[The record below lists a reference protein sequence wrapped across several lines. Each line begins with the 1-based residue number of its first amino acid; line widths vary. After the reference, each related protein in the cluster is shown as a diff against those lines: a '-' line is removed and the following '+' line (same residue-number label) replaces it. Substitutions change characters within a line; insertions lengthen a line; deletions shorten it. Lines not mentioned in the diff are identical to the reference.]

1 MKYKVLIVEDSRL
14 AQNEIATL
22 CGPYKSLEIV
32 GKAKTIETAKELI
45 NNTEP
50 DLLLLDIN
58 LPDGTGFD
66 LLDQLQW
73 VPKVIFTT
81 AYDEFAIQ
89 AFERN
94 ALDYLLK
101 PISEKRFNQ
110 AIEKLSIDSDPESSS
125 ATIDHKIFVKDNDQ
139 CWLIDI
145 QQVRYFQ
152 SQGNHSQIHFET
164 HKPMV
169 YRPLTQIEQRL
180 PNNQFFRVNR
190 SFIININ
197 FVKNIEAYGQSG
209 LLLTMD
215 DGQEIDVSRRHAS
228 HIKQVLSI

>member
-1 MKYKVLIVEDSRL
+1 MKSKVLIVEDSRL
-14 AQNEIATL
+14 AQNELATL
-22 CGPYKSLEIV
+22 CEPYKSLEIV
-32 GKAKTIETAKELI
+32 GKAKTIAAAKELI
-45 NNTEP
+45 VSTQP

-73 VPKVIFTT
+73 VPNVIFTT
-81 AYDEFAIQ
+81 AYDEFAIR

-101 PISEKRFNQ
+101 PISDKRFNQ
-110 AIEKLSIDSDPESSS
+110 AIEKLSQASNDVGPSTP
-125 ATIDHKIFVKDNDQ
+125 IDHKIFVKDNDK

-152 SQGNHSQIHFET
+152 SQGNYSQIHFEQN
-164 HKPMV
+164 KPMV

-180 PNNQFFRVNR
+180 PANQFFRVNR

-197 FVKNIEAYGQSG
+197 FVQNIEAYGQSG

-215 DGQEIDVSRRHAS
+215 DGEEIDVSRRHAS
-228 HIKQVLSI
+228 HLKQALSL

>member
-1 MKYKVLIVEDSRL
+1 MKFKTLIVEDSRL
-14 AQNEIATL
+14 AQNELLRL
-22 CGPYKSLEIV
+22 CEPYHSLEVV
-32 GKAKTIETAKELI
+32 GQAKTMADAVKQITA
-45 NNTEP
+45 TTP

-73 VPKVIFTT
+73 GPQVIFTT
-81 AYDEFAIQ
+81 AYDEYAIQ

-110 AIEKLSIDSDPESSS
+110 AVEKLSKESKND
-125 ATIDHKIFVKDNDQ
+125 AENDLIDHKIFVKDNDR

-152 SQGNHSQIHFET
+152 SQGNHSQIHFDD

-169 YRPLTQIEQRL
+169 YRPLSQIEQRL
-180 PNNQFFRVNR
+180 PDKQFFRVNR
-190 SFIININ
+190 SYIININ
-197 FVKNIEAYGQSG
+197 CVKNIEAYGNSG

-215 DGQEIDVSRRHAS
+215 DGHEIDVSRRHSS
-228 HIKQVLSI
+228 HLKQALSL

>member
-1 MKYKVLIVEDSRL
+1 MKIKTLIVEDSRL
-14 AQNEIATL
+14 AQNELITL
-22 CGPYKSLEIV
+22 CAPYSSLEVV
-32 GKAKTIETAKELI
+32 GKAKTLAEANTLI
-45 NNTEP
+45 DALQP

-58 LPDGTGFD
+58 LPDGNGFD

-73 VPKVIFTT
+73 VPQVIFTT

-101 PISEKRFNQ
+101 PISEQRFNQ
-110 AIEKLSIDSDPESSS
+110 AIEKLTTQSTQTTPGG
-125 ATIDHKIFVKDNDQ
+125 TIDHKIFVKDNDR

-152 SQGNHSQIHFET
+152 SQGNHCQIHFGE

-169 YRPLTQIEQRL
+169 YRPLSQIEQRL
-180 PNNQFFRVNR
+180 PDKQFFRVNR

-197 FVKNIEAYGQSG
+197 AVKHIEAFGHTG

-228 HIKQVLSI
+228 HLKQALSL

>member
-1 MKYKVLIVEDSRL
+1 MKSYKTLIVEDSRL
-14 AQNEIATL
+14 AQNELVTL
-22 CGPYKSLEIV
+22 CQPYSSIEVV
-32 GKAKTIETAKELI
+32 GKAKSVTEALDLIEQLK
-45 NNTEP
+45 P

-66 LLDQLQW
+66 LLDEISW
-73 VPKVIFTT
+73 VPQVIFTT
-81 AYDEFAIQ
+81 AYDEFAIK
-89 AFERN
+89 AFELN

-110 AIEKLSIDSDPESSS
+110 AIEKLPIDIEPTTNK
-125 ATIDHKIFVKDNDQ
+125 TIDHKIFVKDNDK

-152 SQGNHSQIHFET
+152 SQGNHCQIHFGE

-169 YRPLTQIEQRL
+169 YRPLNQIEQRL
-180 PNNQFFRVNR
+180 PVNQFFRVNR
-190 SFIININ
+190 SHIININ
-197 FVKNIEAYGQSG
+197 FVKDIEAYGQSG

-215 DGQEIDVSRRHAS
+215 DDTEIDVSRRHAS
-228 HIKQVLSI
+228 HLKQALSL

>member
-1 MKYKVLIVEDSRL
+1 MKIKTLIVEDSRL
-14 AQNEIATL
+14 AQNELLTL
-22 CGPYKSLEIV
+22 CAPYNSLQVVGQAKTLAEAKSL
-32 GKAKTIETAKELI
+32 I
-45 NNTEP
+45 NDLQP

-66 LLDQLQW
+66 LLDQLAW
-73 VPKVIFTT
+73 VPQVIFTT

-101 PISEKRFNQ
+101 PINEQRFSQ
-110 AIEKLSIDSDPESSS
+110 AIEKFTDQTADQTTGG
-125 ATIDHKIFVKDNDQ
+125 TIDHKIFVKDNDR

-152 SQGNHSQIHFET
+152 SQGNHCQIHFGG

-169 YRPLTQIEQRL
+169 YRPLSQIEQRL
-180 PNNQFFRVNR
+180 PAKQFFRVNR

-197 FVKNIEAYGQSG
+197 AVKHIESYGHTG

-228 HIKQVLSI
+228 HLKQALSL

>member
-1 MKYKVLIVEDSRL
+1 MKIKTLIVEDSRL
-14 AQNEIATL
+14 AQNELLTL
-22 CGPYKSLEIV
+22 CEPYSSLTVV
-32 GKAKTIETAKELI
+32 GKAKTLAEAKTLI
-45 NNTEP
+45 IKQQP

-73 VPKVIFTT
+73 VPQVIFTT

-101 PISEKRFNQ
+101 PISEQRFNQ
-110 AIEKLSIDSDPESSS
+110 AIEKLTAQST
-125 ATIDHKIFVKDNDQ
+125 ATTPTGLIDHKIFVKDNDR

-152 SQGNHSQIHFET
+152 SQGNHCQIHFGE

-180 PNNQFFRVNR
+180 PPKQFFRVNR
-190 SFIININ
+190 SYIININ
-197 FVKNIEAYGQSG
+197 CVKHIEAYGHTG
-209 LLLTMD
+209 LVLTMD
-215 DGQEIDVSRRHAS
+215 DGEDIDVSRRHTS
-228 HIKQVLSI
+228 HLKQALSL

>member
-1 MKYKVLIVEDSRL
+1 MKFKTLIVEDSRL
-14 AQNEIATL
+14 AQNELLRL
-22 CGPYKSLEIV
+22 CAPYSSLAVV
-32 GKAKTIETAKELI
+32 GQAKTLADAIKLI
-45 NNTEP
+45 RKTEP

-73 VPKVIFTT
+73 VPQVIFTT

-110 AIEKLSIDSDPESSS
+110 AVEKLNKESKDEPESGL
-125 ATIDHKIFVKDNDQ
+125 IDHKIFVKDNDR

-152 SQGNHSQIHFET
+152 SQGNHSQIHFDD

-169 YRPLTQIEQRL
+169 YRPLSQIEQRL
-180 PNNQFFRVNR
+180 PEKQFFNC
-190 SFIININ
+190 
-197 FVKNIEAYGQSG
+197 VKHIEAYGNSG

-215 DGQEIDVSRRHAS
+215 DGHEIDVSRRHSS
-228 HIKQVLSI
+228 HLKQALSL